1 MKSNYTKHVLAA
13 IIIGAAVSGCHKNE
27 DLSLQADDQ
36 PLYINGKDYTTWRFI
51 DEVSRECYYWDEK
64 IPSRLDY
71 TKYDTPYD
79 FFDEGIRYKEDHF
92 SMVVND
98 YNYTQSYF
106 DNEMKTDGINME
118 LFLEE
123 GENVIAVV
131 NYVYDNTPASNSGL
145 RRGSVIE
152 SVDGQRLTV
161 SNFETL
167 LNRQSCT
174 YTYSNAS
181 IDENG
186 EISYG
191 NNLKT
196 TAQITKRT
204 CKIDPILASY
214 CDEIG
219 GRKYGY
225 LLYDAFTEST
235 ADIMNAIAR
244 MQKYEPTD
252 LILDLRLNGGGYVNT
267 LDTLASMLVPDG
279 NEGKTFIETQYNKN
293 FTEYLRATE
302 GPDFAKE
309 KFVSISPKLNLQNL
323 YVLISANSAS
333 ASEEL
338 ISGLMPYMNV
348 VTIGENSYG
357 KYTTNILLNNEMNGR
372 DDNGIPYSDWAVYIT
387 IGTCVNSL
395 GEMNFKDGF
404 TPDFKVDDP
413 ICHQLGDPEEP
424 LLKKAL
430 QLISGNLAKSA
441 HPAAGASR
449 TRIASHGK
457 PRITHG
463 AMIKKM

>member
-1 MKSNYTKHVLAA
+1 M
-13 IIIGAAVSGCHKNE
+13 SGCHKNE
-27 DLSLQADDQ
+27 DLALPDSDQ

-64 IPSRLDY
+64 IPPALDY
-71 TKYDTPYD
+71 TKYDSPYD
-79 FFDEGIRYKEDHF
+79 FFDEGIRYKDDHF

-106 DNEMKTDGINME
+106 DNEMLTDGINME

-123 GENVIAVV
+123 GENIVAVV
-131 NYVYDNTPASNSGL
+131 NYVYDNTPAYNSGL

-152 SVDGQRLTV
+152 SVDGQRLTI
-161 SNFETL
+161 SNYEKL
-167 LNRQSCT
+167 LNKQTCS

-191 NNLKT
+191 DNLET
-196 TAQITKRT
+196 TALITKRL
-204 CKIDPILASY
+204 CKIDPVLMAY
-214 CDEIG
+214 CDEIDG
-219 GRKYGY
+219 HKYGY

-235 ADIMNAIAR
+235 ADIMNAIGR
-244 MQKYEPTD
+244 LQKYEPTD

-279 NEGKTFIETQYNKN
+279 NEGKVFIETKFNKQ
-293 FTEYLRATE
+293 FSEYLLMTD

-309 KFVSISPKLNLQNL
+309 KFVSISPKLHLQTL

-372 DDNGIPYSDWAVYIT
+372 DDNGIPYSDWGIYIT
-387 IGTCVNSL
+387 IGACVNSL

-404 TPDFKVDDP
+404 TPDFRVEDP
-413 ICHQLGDPEEP
+413 ICHQLGDPQEP
-424 LLKKAL
+424 LMSKAL
-430 QLISGNLAKSA
+430 ELMAGNLAKRA
-441 HPAAGASR
+441 PLAPASIGP
-449 TRIASHGK
+449 RIASHGK
-457 PRITHG
+457 PSITRG
-463 AMIKKM
+463 AMIKRM